1 MITVRL
7 ATMDDA
13 EILAR
18 QTMSVQQ
25 LHNEALPF
33 IFKPP
38 SAELF
43 PPQKLATLIRD
54 PNSIVAVAM
63 MGDKV
68 VGHIYAAVVSRAE
81 NEFNQAHAYIY
92 IYQIGVD
99 EEAHRKGAGTELISF
114 VRDRARALGLT
125 TLHVDHWAF
134 NVRAAAFF
142 EACGFSAMK
151 IVMQRVLKDDAQ

>member
-1 MITVRL
+1 MTTVRL
-7 ATMDDA
+7 ATDDDL
-13 EILAR
+13 EDIAR
-18 QTMSVQQ
+18 QTASVQQ

-63 MGDKV
+63 ISDKV

-81 NEFNQAHAYIY
+81 NEFNQARAYIY
-92 IYQIGVD
+92 IHQIGVD
-99 EEAHRKGAGTELISF
+99 EEARRKGAGTALISF
-114 VRDRARALGLT
+114 VRDRARAVGLT

-134 NVRAAAFF
+134 NVRAAVFF

-151 IVMQRVLKDDAQ
+151 IVMQHVRKDDAQ